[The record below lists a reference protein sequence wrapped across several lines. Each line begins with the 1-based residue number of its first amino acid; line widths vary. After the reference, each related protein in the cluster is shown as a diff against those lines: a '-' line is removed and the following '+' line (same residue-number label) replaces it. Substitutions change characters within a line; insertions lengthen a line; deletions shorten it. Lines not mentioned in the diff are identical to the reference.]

1 MKKLSSYILFF
12 MFIALISCKED
23 TVTNPPSDNSDFFPA
38 KVGSKYYYN
47 FYFYVNPALNGG
59 KTISIVDT
67 TNILGTPYFEEI
79 DSLIF
84 DRSLTVDTT
93 FFRKSR
99 TGIFYFIDTTGVSE
113 FIPDSIRNQLSID
126 TESRLLF
133 FPLTLNQT
141 WPVYQVDVTF
151 SGVPIFSIVK
161 IIAKVVDSYQ
171 LTRTFRDSSIT
182 RTVNKIKY
190 DMDIQLSPTSPKE
203 TYTAFGHTMDGV
215 GFIKWEGEEFVLNLI
230 RGGKLNF
237 TGTITSSVVFE
248 ELVSYSI
255 P

>member
-141 WPVYQVDVTF
+141 WPVYQVDITF

-255 P
+255 R